1 MDLST
6 VAPSH
11 QRSLRAER
19 LVGASGHLLIASAA
33 SLPPP
38 FAGPWVHHRQRKA
51 RTESARRR
59 HHGPPADS
67 SHWLPCAPSLQ
78 TEIMPVAPLAVGQ
91 TIKFANPLSDD
102 KRDERFTV
110 VELRGDRVLV
120 EFICD
125 MRIKP
130 QSVYLASDL
139 EPIDQA

>member
-1 MDLST
+1 
-6 VAPSH
+6 
-11 QRSLRAER
+11 
-19 LVGASGHLLIASAA
+19 
-33 SLPPP
+33 
-38 FAGPWVHHRQRKA
+38 
-51 RTESARRR
+51 
-59 HHGPPADS
+59 
-67 SHWLPCAPSLQ
+67 
-78 TEIMPVAPLAVGQ
+78 MPVAPLAVGQ